1 MDDTKIDWGGISDK
15 KSLTR
20 THDYKPF
27 VAYHVNIHKETLTK
41 RIVAHDVSPDKIQK
55 NI

>member
-1 MDDTKIDWGGISDK
+1 MT
-15 KSLTR
+15 
-20 THDYKPF
+20 KPF
-27 VAYHVNIHKETLTK
+27 VANIHKETLTK